1 MVFSGA
7 VDAMSGAELLDTA
20 DALAREI
27 LEAEAQLLLVAAQW
41 AVVNGPE
48 TVDPEQAALPGR
60 QTARRFG
67 GTGTPEVASFAS
79 AELGARIGRS
89 TWAGEQLTA
98 DALDLAHRL
107 PRLGARVQAG
117 EVRASYARHVARRT
131 RDLDCPQAAYVDERV
146 AESADGRIPWGRFT
160 DLVEAAIV
168 AADPAAAEAAEKAAR
183 AEQFARR
190 TRSTEHG
197 MAGFYV
203 RTDAAGIARLDATV
217 AYLADALTAL
227 GCTEPLDARRAMA
240 MVILANPAHATQ
252 LLAAYAAWRQRPSDP
267 TPPGDPDDP
276 PTCSGTSGIVRD
288 AEVLFRRGGGE
299 PSGERPVIDWRELLP
314 GVRLTTHLYAG
325 ECDGGRLSRRDETGI
340 ARIEGVGAVTEAWV
354 RDVLGPRARI
364 THRPVIDL
372 AGQAPVDAW
381 EVPDRHRRAVRMM
394 TPADTFPFAA
404 ATVNQ
409 TDGWSSMQ
417 IDHTV
422 PYPDGPSAIG
432 NYGPLTTAHHRIK
445 THGNWDVAQPFPG
458 IYLWRDPYGAVY
470 LVDHTGTRRLRNTDA
485 A

>member
-20 DALAREI
+20 DTLAREI

-60 QTARRFG
+60 QTAKRFG
-67 GTGTPEVASFAS
+67 GTGTPEVASFAP

-98 DALDLAHRL
+98 DALDLAQRL
-107 PRLGARVQAG
+107 PRLGARVRAG

-131 RDLDCPQAAYVDERV
+131 RDLDCPQAAHVDERV

-168 AADPAAAEAAEKAAR
+168 AADPAAADAAEKAAR

-197 MAGFYV
+197 VCGFYL

-217 AYLADALTAL
+217 AYLAEALTAL

-240 MVILANPAHATQ
+240 MVILANPAQATQ

-267 TPPGDPDDP
+267 TPPDDRTTRRSAP
-276 PTCSGTSGIVRD
+276 
-288 AEVLFRRGGGE
+288 ARRG
-299 PSGERPVIDWRELLP
+299 SCVTRRCSS
-314 GVRLTTHLYAG
+314 AG
-325 ECDGGRLSRRDETGI
+325 
-340 ARIEGVGAVTEAWV
+340 
-354 RDVLGPRARI
+354 
-364 THRPVIDL
+364 
-372 AGQAPVDAW
+372 
-381 EVPDRHRRAVRMM
+381 
-394 TPADTFPFAA
+394 AA
-404 ATVNQ
+404 ASPQV
-409 TDGWSSMQ
+409 
-417 IDHTV
+417 
-422 PYPDGPSAIG
+422 
-432 NYGPLTTAHHRIK
+432 
-445 THGNWDVAQPFPG
+445 
-458 IYLWRDPYGAVY
+458 
-470 LVDHTGTRRLRNTDA
+470 TGR
-485 A
+485 